1 MDIESYC
8 EKLEEWSEMSVNKY
22 EGEADSREG
31 QWHTNTEQGVRD

>member
-22 EGEADSREG
+22 EGEALIPGRDNGTQIQSRE
-31 QWHTNTEQGVRD
+31 

>member
-22 EGEADSREG
+22 ECEALFPGRDNDTQIQSRE
-31 QWHTNTEQGVRD
+31 